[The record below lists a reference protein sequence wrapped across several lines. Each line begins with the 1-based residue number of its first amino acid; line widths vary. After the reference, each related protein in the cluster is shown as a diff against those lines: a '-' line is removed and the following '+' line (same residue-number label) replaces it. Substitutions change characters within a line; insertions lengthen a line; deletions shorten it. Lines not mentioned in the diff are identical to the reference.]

1 MPPPTDADLAAAARA
16 GDRAAFG
23 TLVERHQAALL
34 RTCRRAL
41 GDPAAAAEV
50 AQEAVLQALSGLPGL
65 RDDGAFGPWLCGIG
79 HNLARRT
86 RRTPAPLPLEAAPE
100 PAAPG
105 PPDREDGARV
115 LAAIAALPP
124 GQRDAVALFYLAD
137 LSHAQISARLGI
149 STGAVKTRLHKA
161 RSSLQARLADLR
173 RELPAMTTH
182 RPHARRRHPRHRR
195 RRPALQ
201 PRRPAR
207 GATPARGA
215 CRSGSAPP
223 RPPRSPPASTTSS
236 CPRPDTYRF
245 AADLLDAAGAQLRE
259 VRIVRLAETIFY
271 AQAVLED
278 GASVD
283 ARPSDAI
290 NLALVTGAPV
300 LVEEAVLA
308 QAADERARDRRGA
321 GRGARLAP
329 RRPRDR
335 RRAQESRKRR
345 MSGRPNHSP
354 RIAAHTSAE

>member
-1 MPPPTDADLAAAARA
+1 MAPPSDADLAAAART

-50 AQEAVLQALSGLPGL
+50 AQEAVLQALTGLSSL

-105 PPDREDGARV
+105 PPDREEGARV
-115 LAAIAALPP
+115 RAAIAALPP

-137 LSHAQISARLGI
+137 LSHAQIAARLGI

-161 RSSLQARLADLR
+161 RASLQTRLADLR
-173 RELPAMTTH
+173 RD
-182 RPHARRRHPRHRR
+182 RPVMPSSVPMHVADVRENVDSSFSSHVVF
-195 RRPALQ
+195 LEEDDG
-201 PRRPAR
+201 PRRLPIWMAAPEATTLAAR
-207 GATPARGA
+207 LHEVEL
-215 CRSGSAPP
+215 
-223 RPPRSPPASTTSS
+223 
-236 CPRPDTYRF
+236 PRPDTYRF
-245 AADLLDAAGAQLRE
+245 AADLLSAAGARLCE

-290 NLALVTGAPV
+290 NLALVTGAPL

-308 QAADERARDRRGA
+308 QAAAGEAEIEEELAAALASPRDARAIADELRSRARG
-321 GRGARLAP
+321 G
-329 RRPRDR
+329 
-335 RRAQESRKRR
+335 
-345 MSGRPNHSP
+345 
-354 RIAAHTSAE
+354 

>member
-1 MPPPTDADLAAAARA
+1 VPPPTDADLAAAARG

-50 AQEAVLQALSGLPGL
+50 AQEAVLQALTGLPGL

-79 HNLARRT
+79 HNVARRA
-86 RRTPAPLPLEAAPE
+86 RRRPAPLPLEAARE
-100 PAAPG
+100 PAVPG
-105 PPDREDGARV
+105 PEEREDGARV
-115 LAAIAALPP
+115 LAAIAALPR

-149 STGAVKTRLHKA
+149 SVGAVKTRLHKA
-161 RSSLQARLADLR
+161 RAALQTRLADLR
-173 RELPAMTTH
+173 KDLPAMPSTVPMHVADVRATGDPGLSTH
-182 RPHARRRHPRHRR
+182 VVF
-195 RRPALQ
+195 LEEDTG
-201 PRRPAR
+201 PRRLPIWIGAPEATTLAAR
-207 GATPARGA
+207 LHAVEL
-215 CRSGSAPP
+215 
-223 RPPRSPPASTTSS
+223 
-236 CPRPDTYRF
+236 PRPDTYRF
-245 AADLLDAAGAQLRE
+245 AADLLAAAGARVRE

-278 GASVD
+278 GAAVD

-308 QAADERARDRRGA
+308 QAADSEREIGEELAAALASPRDARAIADELRSR
-321 GRGARLAP
+321 GRG
-329 RRPRDR
+329 
-335 RRAQESRKRR
+335 
-345 MSGRPNHSP
+345 G
-354 RIAAHTSAE
+354 

>member
-1 MPPPTDADLAAAARA
+1 MAPPTDADLAAAARA

-50 AQEAVLQALSGLPGL
+50 AQDAVLQALTGLPGL

-105 PPDREDGARV
+105 APDREDGARV

-161 RSSLQARLADLR
+161 RNSLQARLADLR
-173 RELPAMTTH
+173 REPPAMTTTVPMH
-182 RPHARRRHPRHRR
+182 VADIRDTGGDDPRSSHVVLLEEQDGARRLPIWIG
-195 RRPALQ
+195 AAEATTLA
-201 PRRPAR
+201 AR
-207 GATPARGA
+207 LHDVER
-215 CRSGSAPP
+215 
-223 RPPRSPPASTTSS
+223 
-236 CPRPDTYRF
+236 PRPDTYRF
-245 AADLLDAAGAQLRE
+245 AADLLAAAGAQLRE
-259 VRIVRLAETIFY
+259 VRVVRLAEMIFY
-271 AQAVLED
+271 AQAVLES

-290 NLALVTGAPV
+290 NLALAAGAPV

-308 QAADERARDRRGA
+308 QAADDEREIGEELAAALASPRDARAIADELRARAA
-321 GRGARLAP
+321 G
-329 RRPRDR
+329 
-335 RRAQESRKRR
+335 E
-345 MSGRPNHSP
+345 
-354 RIAAHTSAE
+354 